1 MKRREFITLVG
12 GAAAT
17 WPLAVHAQQQPMP
30 VIGVLNGGSPDGYAP
45 ILMAFRQGL
54 KDAGFVEGQNVGTE
68 YRWAQGQY
76 DRLPAMAADL
86 VHREVAVIV
95 ANSPANLAA
104 KKATT
109 TIPIVFTTGSDPVQ
123 IGLVTSLSR
132 PGGNVTGVTEL
143 TVELAPKRL
152 ELAHELVPAAR
163 VIGVLVNPKN
173 PEHLVTM
180 TKDLQA
186 AATNL
191 GLELIVLHASTEAEL
206 ENAFTTLT
214 QKRAGALVI
223 GADAFFTSMA
233 EKLGELS
240 LRHSVP
246 AIFGF
251 HEFAAAGGLASY
263 SGNIA
268 DAYHLAGVYAGRIL
282 KGEKPA
288 DLPVQEST
296 KVELI
301 FNLKSAKT
309 LGVTI
314 PVTLLGR
321 ADEVIE

>member
-1 MKRREFITLVG
+1 MRRRDLIKVV
-12 GAAAT
+12 ACSAIP
-17 WPLAVHAQQQPMP
+17 WPLVARAQQPMP
-30 VIGVLNGGSPDGYAP
+30 VIGFLNGGSPDGYAP
-45 ILMAFRQGL
+45 MLTTFRQAL
-54 KDAGFVEGQNVGTE
+54 KDTGFVEGQNVGIE

-95 ANSPANLAA
+95 ANTPANLAA
-104 KKATT
+104 KNATNK
-109 TIPIVFTTGSDPVQ
+109 IPIVFTTGDDPVRL
-123 IGLVTSLSR
+123 GLVTSLSR

-143 TVELAPKRL
+143 TVELTAKRL
-152 ELAHELVPAAR
+152 ELVHELVPAAR
-163 VIGVLVNPKN
+163 VIGLLANPD
-173 PEHLVTM
+173 PARMVVM
-180 TKDLQA
+180 TRDSQA

-191 GLELIVLHASTEAEL
+191 GLQLIVLPASTEAEV

-214 QKRAGALVI
+214 QKRVGALVI

-233 EKLGELS
+233 KKLGELA

-251 HEFAAAGGLASY
+251 HQFAAAGGLASY
-263 SGNIA
+263 SGSIM
-268 DAYHLAGVYAGRIL
+268 DSYHLAGVYAGRIL

-288 DLPVQEST
+288 DLPVQQST

-309 LGVTI
+309 LGITI

-321 ADEVIE
+321 ADEIIE

>member
-1 MKRREFITLVG
+1 
-12 GAAAT
+12 
-17 WPLAVHAQQQPMP
+17 MP
-30 VIGVLNGGSPDGYAP
+30 VIGVLNVGSPDGYAP
-45 ILMAFRQGL
+45 ILTTFRQAL
-54 KDAGFVEGQNVGTE
+54 KDAGFVEGQNVGIE

-86 VHREVAVIV
+86 VHRKVAVIV

-109 TIPIVFTTGSDPVQ
+109 TIPIVFTTGGDPVRT
-123 IGLVTSLSR
+123 GLVTSLNR

-143 TVELAPKRL
+143 TVELGPKRL

-163 VIGVLVNPKN
+163 VVGVLLNPKN
-173 PEHLVTM
+173 PAVVVM
-180 TKDLQA
+180 TREMQA

-191 GLELIVLHASTEAEL
+191 GLELIVLHASTEAEM